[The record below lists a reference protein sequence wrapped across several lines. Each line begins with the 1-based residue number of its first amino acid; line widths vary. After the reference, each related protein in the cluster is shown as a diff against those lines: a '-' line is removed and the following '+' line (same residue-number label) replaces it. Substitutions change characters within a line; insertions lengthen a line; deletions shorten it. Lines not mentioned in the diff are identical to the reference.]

1 MAFYAAISANKCE
14 EDKDTSFNNDEWN
27 QFLDSELKSEIDS
40 DFSKVNANDLAILMK
55 PLQTSKSSTEV
66 LLKTISAL
74 SRPFLNANS
83 SEQKICQSYKNANV
97 MKHVQNAIINN
108 IELTENGNTMEKTK
122 CITSMLVLLTRLCYV
137 KDQNLAVYLDTELIV
152 SLLTMKNE
160 QVQKY
165 ALDILLQ
172 IAIQNPTA
180 ASNLIRT
187 ETLLNC
193 VQNHTKKV
201 ILLMSMI
208 PSKHKELQFW
218 LKNNQISD
226 DKDETLIRLCNKFLS
241 AT

>member
-1 MAFYAAISANKCE
+1 MA
-14 EDKDTSFNNDEWN
+14 
-27 QFLDSELKSEIDS
+27 
-40 DFSKVNANDLAILMK
+40 V
-55 PLQTSKSSTEV
+55 
-66 LLKTISAL
+66 
-74 SRPFLNANS
+74 
-83 SEQKICQSYKNANV
+83 
-97 MKHVQNAIINN
+97 
-108 IELTENGNTMEKTK
+108 
-122 CITSMLVLLTRLCYV
+122 
-137 KDQNLAVYLDTELIV
+137 IV
-152 SLLTMKNE
+152 SISTLERTDVERSLLNEGQNHNYEKKRNTGNE

-226 DKDETLIRLCNKFLS
+226 DKDESLNRLCNKFLS
-241 AT
+241 TI